1 MSEPNVVELFHGD
14 LYSIAYRAE
23 LDKFLPIIGRARITP
38 AELTLAGLLELG
50 YDVEVT
56 TLEGKSLPG
65 RRRIELADEVKE
77 VVTGRYVEN
86 LLDSDRV
93 HHLRLSARCLG
104 AKVKIHYSSDWGME
118 VGGYGVNPSKLH
130 KNRALVKLLEFVSTR
145 EPSFTDLVVDLG
157 AAPGGWSS
165 FAAQVAE
172 NVVAVD
178 PARLEDRVRE
188 LENVH
193 HLRIT
198 AHEFVLPEM
207 IGVGFPGEKVTLLS
221 DIYSG
226 NPEDDLYAVLRLLER
241 LENDVAWGF
250 VKVAPA
256 GDDVLEWF
264 MEEIEEAGFA
274 VEKVNIE
281 SASSNET
288 FVYFRE

>member
-1 MSEPNVVELFHGD
+1 MSKADVVKLYHGD

-23 LDKFLPIIGRARITP
+23 LDKFLPMVGKARITP

-56 TLEGKSLPG
+56 TLEGKLLPG
-65 RRRIELADEVKE
+65 RQRIGLADEVKE
-77 VVTGRYVEN
+77 IVTGRYVEE

-93 HHLRLSARCLG
+93 HHLRLSSRCLG
-104 AKVKIHYSSDWGME
+104 ARVKIHYSSDWEVE
-118 VGGYGVNPSKLH
+118 VGGYEVDPPKLY
-130 KNRALVKLLEFVSTR
+130 KNRALVKLLEFVSAY
-145 EPSFTDLVVDLG
+145 EPPFTDLVIDLG

-165 FAAQVAE
+165 FAAQVAG

-178 PARLEDRVRE
+178 PARLDDRVRE

-193 HLRIT
+193 HLRTT
-198 AHEFVLPEM
+198 AHEFILPEM
-207 IGVGFPGEKVTLLS
+207 IGVGFPGEEVTLLS
-221 DIYSG
+221 DVYSG
-226 NPEDDLYAVLRLLER
+226 DPEDDLYAVLRLLER

-256 GDDVLEWF
+256 EDDVLEWF
-264 MEEIEEAGFA
+264 IEEVEGAGFSA
-274 VEKVNIE
+274 EGVNLE